1 MDYNKSRKKMTGVSS
16 RVTEKTMKS
25 LTGLGNTKKT
35 KVMVGWIGKDNVIE
49 LSWLRN
55 VKSLILPL
63 CLYDHWQTT

>member
-1 MDYNKSRKKMTGVSS
+1 MTGVSS

-25 LTGLGNTKKT
+25 LTGLGNPKKT
-35 KVMVGWIGKDNVIE
+35 KVMVGRMGKDNVIE